1 MVFIWQDTFVI
12 AWFQARKSIEDS
24 DENETNV
31 DENSVPGLFNDSDDD
46 SDSDTDQSKRKKSNM
61 SMDVVKNPGKFRDLH
76 FLTGMYYRVVYGMIG
91 TYAFNEKDAAKLRFP

>member
-1 MVFIWQDTFVI
+1 MS
-12 AWFQARKSIEDS
+12 FQARKSIEDS

-61 SMDVVKNPGKFRDLH
+61 SMDVVKNQGECRDN
-76 FLTGMYYRVVYGMIG
+76 FM
-91 TYAFNEKDAAKLRFP
+91 